1 MPASPADLSAFATRF
16 TDLLKQGQFD
26 TAINDLHADD
36 AVTAEAY
43 EYPPSDDCPPMQRVV
58 EGLDNIKAVS
68 KWWVENHEV
77 HGGETKGPFLHLPDR
92 FSVYM
97 TIDVTPKVG
106 PMAGQRHV
114 MEEVCLYT
122 VKDGKVSRAE
132 FFYGL
137 PG

>member
-1 MPASPADLSAFATRF
+1 MSDPTALSAFAHRF
-16 TDLLKQGQFD
+16 TDLLKQGDFD

-36 AVTAEAY
+36 AVTVEACDL
-43 EYPPSDDCPPMQRVV
+43 PPTDDNPPMPRVV

-68 KWWVENHEV
+68 QWWMDNNEV
-77 HGGETKGPFLHLPDR
+77 HRAETKGPFLHLPDR

-97 TIDVTPKVG
+97 TLDVTPKVG
-106 PMAGQRHV
+106 LTAGERQT

-122 VKDGKVSRAE
+122 VKDDKVSRAE
-132 FFYGL
+132 FFYHL